1 VAEVKFVSTEEYA
14 LVAKNAAE
22 AESVSTKEYALNVEN
37 VAEAKAEAD
46 FANTEECV
54 VFALGVARKVLIRN
68 ISGKLREENCL
79 SN

>member
-1 VAEVKFVSTEEYA
+1 
-14 LVAKNAAE
+14 
-22 AESVSTKEYALNVEN
+22 VSTKEYALNVEK

-79 SN
+79 RTDF